1 MAARPPEP
9 IGSPEPGPTRGRGD
23 RRARRDGETGTGT
36 GTGTL
41 RRYVGVVVL
50 AALAVI
56 VLAQNTEK
64 TTVEILFWDL
74 EGPRFV
80 VLAAALL
87 VGALL
92 GELGAALWRRR
103 RRRAN
108 H

>member
-9 IGSPEPGPTRGRGD
+9 VGSPEPGPSPRRGG
-23 RRARRDGETGTGT
+23 ARPGTGAEVA

-41 RRYVGVVVL
+41 RRYLGVVVL
-50 AALAVI
+50 TALAVV

-64 TTVEILFWDL
+64 TTVELLFWDL
-74 EGPRFV
+74 DGPRFV

-87 VGALL
+87 IGALL

-103 RRRAN
+103 RRRAS